1 MHECM
6 YILHAFRVNPEWA
19 VPAFPPTL
27 SIRADLTRRC
37 ARAATCQKMRRVRH
51 PWVGPTAHSNHMN
64 CERNPIV
71 MSSPLTKELPGTE
84 RPGLKLGARMLYLLP
99 LVVSL
104 AAVLTGC
111 GKDEKAAG
119 APGGGMPPAN
129 VGVVTVGAQP
139 VALATEL
146 PGRIEALRTAQV
158 RARVNGVVLKRLF
171 TEGSEVKAGQQ
182 LFLIDPAQYQAAL
195 DSANANLAKAQANEA
210 QAAAQAARNK
220 PLADAKAISQQE
232 YITSV
237 ATAKAAT
244 ADVAAAKAAV
254 AQAKLSVDY
263 AHVYAPISGRIGRA
277 LVTEGA
283 LVGASDATQLALIQ
297 QVSSVYVNFTQSANE
312 VQAMRRALAAGQLR
326 SAGAGAAQVE
336 VLGEDGKV
344 MRTGKLLFTDL
355 TVDPTSGQVTLRA
368 EVPNTDGQLLP
379 GQYVR
384 VRVAQAELPAA
395 ILVPQQAVTRGS
407 SGDTVLVVGADNKPA
422 PRPVKIGNAVGNQ
435 WIVLDGLKTGEKVIA
450 DGFQKMFVPGAP
462 VNPVPFN
469 PASAAS
475 GAAAPAASAASR

>member
-1 MHECM
+1 MIGPASPRSTR
-6 YILHAFRVNPEWA
+6 ILALS
-19 VPAFPPTL
+19 TL
-27 SIRADLTRRC
+27 LA
-37 ARAATCQKMRRVRH
+37 
-51 PWVGPTAHSNHMN
+51 
-64 CERNPIV
+64 
-71 MSSPLTKELPGTE
+71 
-84 RPGLKLGARMLYLLP
+84 
-99 LVVSL
+99 L
-104 AAVLTGC
+104 AAC
-111 GKDEKAAG
+111 GGDRKQ
-119 APGGGMPPAN
+119 PPKPTPT
-129 VGVVTVGAQP
+129 VGVVVARPETVAID
-139 VALATEL
+139 TEL
-146 PGRIEALRTAQV
+146 PGRTDAYLISDVRPQV
-158 RARVNGVVLKRLF
+158 SGVVLKRLF
-171 TEGSEVKAGQQ
+171 TEGSEVKAGQA
-182 LFLIDPAQYQAAL
+182 LFLIDPAPYQAQF

-237 ATAKAAT
+237 ATAKAAA

-254 AQAKLSVDY
+254 VQAKLSLDY

-326 SAGAGAAQVE
+326 SAGANAAQVE
-336 VLGEDGKV
+336 VVGDDGTV
-344 MRTGKLLFTDL
+344 YPRTGKLLFTDL
-355 TVDPTSGQVTLRA
+355 SVDPTSGQVTLRA
-368 EVPNTDGQLLP
+368 EVPNPDGLLLP

-384 VRVAQAELPAA
+384 VRVAQAELPSAV
-395 ILVPQQAVTRGS
+395 LLPQQAVTRGS
-407 SGDTVLVVGADNKPA
+407 TGDTVLVVGPDNKPA
-422 PRPVKIGNAVGNQ
+422 PRKVKIGNAIGNQ
-435 WIVLDGLKTGEKVIA
+435 WVVLDGLKPGEKVIA

-475 GAAAPAASAASR
+475 GAASGAAPAASGAASR